1 MVSLPS
7 VNVSLALHFI
17 LIVLSALTTQSALS
31 VNSTLTLSSS
41 TTPASPAQM
50 LSLNAPHA
58 LPQEANSFVLSAHLG
73 TFSTL
78 SHKFVTFAK
87 ITLMTVLNVNTTL

>member
-1 MVSLPS
+1 MVSLLS
-7 VNVSLALHFI
+7 INASLALHFI

-31 VNSTLTLSSS
+31 VTSTLTLSSS
-41 TTPASPAQM
+41 TTPVLPAQM
-50 LSLNAPHA
+50 LFLNVPLA
-58 LPQEANSFVLSAHLG
+58 LLQETNSFVFSVLLI
-73 TFSTL
+73 TFWIL